1 MDAPLPDAEPWTTAE
16 IVYMSIAGVLLLMAL
31 AEIVAF
37 TGSLTYSFIKVHQ
50 KAKAARRRGVQYM
63 SLVILVVFWG
73 LRLIFLTAMMSLV
86 PIPHW
91 QGISS
96 KEENHQFIP
105 EPIMVYSRYL
115 AFALVG
121 LLLVLPTVISLH
133 QLMTSPTNI
142 KEQLDAIRTTSTFPR
157 VRKKKTRVRCFR
169 LWLFYV
175 IMYLFF
181 FGLYRDMVHG
191 YMCT

>member
-1 MDAPLPDAEPWTTAE
+1 MDAPLPDAEAPTEVLGVWTTAE

-63 SLVILVVFWG
+63 SLVILVVFWV
-73 LRLIFLTAMMSLV
+73 LRLIFLAAMMSLV

-91 QGISS
+91 QGISN

-105 EPIMVYSRYL
+105 EPIMVYSQYL
-115 AFALVG
+115 AF
-121 LLLVLPTVISLH
+121 VLSASADDESHEYQRATGRDSH
-133 QLMTSPTNI
+133 DEYFSKG
-142 KEQLDAIRTTSTFPR
+142 KEEEDTTEMF
-157 VRKKKTRVRCFR
+157 
-169 LWLFYV
+169 
-175 IMYLFF
+175 
-181 FGLYRDMVHG
+181 
-191 YMCT
+191 